1 LRALTKFALLGLAWA
16 CAQNQSGWGNPA
28 ILKELRL
35 AADDV
40 ASVSIYLDRCQRES
54 RSFPAARTADLLSM
68 LGSLPPAPG
77 VGVQEAWEVW
87 LLITI
92 ETHGSGS
99 FEVSIG
105 TRRSLDGVPIAILS
119 QDTKPARIGFYAA
132 SELRGWLESVGE
144 VAELMGGTNPRC
156 D

>member
-1 LRALTKFALLGLAWA
+1 MSASRWCKVALLPLAWA

-28 ILKELRL
+28 ILKALRL

-87 LLITI
+87 LFITI
-92 ETHGSGS
+92 ETNGSGS

-105 TRRSLDGVPIAILS
+105 TRRSLDGASDCYS
-119 QDTKPARIGFYAA
+119 QPGYEARPDRLLRSRRA
-132 SELRGWLESVGE
+132 SGDG
-144 VAELMGGTNPRC
+144 
-156 D
+156 